1 MSNVNELDLMIEIS
15 EKLSSL
21 KFMIGE
27 LGDSLNRIEMLYSFG
42 TYLELKRYLPDIFK
56 NVKQIMAYELSNGE
70 MSTRDIGNLVGV
82 DQKTVS
88 TWWRNWESNFNIVEK
103 VGKRGQYK
111 NKYSLLELAIRF
123 SSEEINSES
132 INHS

>member
-42 TYLELKRYLPDIFK
+42 TYLELKRFLPDIFK